1 MPPAWCEPYR
11 RFRPEQLSYLLLH
24 GGGPSPTSNPSAIR
38 HCDPERGAGGDTYPV
53 NPGSEMGPSPW
64 PCSDQPALRPWALPL
79 RLCVGLIGVH
89 WLGVN

>member
-38 HCDPERGAGGDTYPV
+38 HYDPERGVGGYTYPSEPRLRDGAS
-53 NPGSEMGPSPW
+53 PGL
-64 PCSDQPALRPWALPL
+64 ALTSLLLGHGRSHSGS
-79 RLCVGLIGVH
+79 VGLIGVH
-89 WLGVN
+89 RLGVN